1 MHSSTPLIALVSTYE
16 MSVSVHPVSRS
27 GMVRI
32 YISQFRSTGVH
43 RTIGCPLIL
52 EIAPEEGSRL
62 AMTRSTFGDH
72 NRSHMEE
79 SLQMATSK
87 NRRELLAKGL
97 ALGAVVS
104 SAPAALG
111 DDQQTGTSTGS
122 QNTNTTPLVDTITA
136 YSNQKAVPVKAP
148 VATPPK
154 GVGIYFQETTKNGK
168 RSSIVLDSRLE

>member
-1 MHSSTPLIALVSTYE
+1 
-16 MSVSVHPVSRS
+16 
-27 GMVRI
+27 
-32 YISQFRSTGVH
+32 
-43 RTIGCPLIL
+43 
-52 EIAPEEGSRL
+52 
-62 AMTRSTFGDH
+62 
-72 NRSHMEE
+72 
-79 SLQMATSK
+79 MATSK

-136 YSNQKAVPVKAP
+136 YSNQKAVAVKAP